1 MSSADKK
8 RPIEERIAA
17 LMGKSAYRDLRDGFS
32 AAGAPALTDQDVA
45 AAIGAAAHLVGRAG
59 VMALETYY
67 GSTLLHQ
74 AALLRAWED
83 SQRKEGDTREEIVL
97 TRFGGALAIQQMAGS
112 KVPSSAYSE
121 YAYLIFS
128 RREKLEARVRAA
140 GAWLDEQRFEALREM
155 KNQLYQQAA

>member
-1 MSSADKK
+1 MSTDK

-32 AAGAPALTDQDVA
+32 VGGLPQFTDQDVA
-45 AAIGAAAHLVGRAG
+45 AAIGAAARAAGRLG

-74 AALLRAWED
+74 AALLREWED
-83 SQRKEGDTREEIVL
+83 AERKEGDTREQIVL
-97 TRFGGALAIQQMAGS
+97 TRFGGALAIQQMAGG
-112 KVPSSAYSE
+112 KVTGSAYSE

-140 GAWLDEQRFEALREM
+140 GAWLEGQRFTALREV
-155 KNQLYQQAA
+155 KVQLFHEAA